1 MKWSVSLA
9 WKIELTE
16 LVLKQLKKMGQGEA
30 KRITQYLRKRI
41 EPLDDPRQLGKPL
54 KGELSNLWRYR
65 VGDYRLICKIQDNEL
80 IVLVV
85 RVGHRKGVYEKSPK
99 N

>member
-1 MKWSVSLA
+1 MA

-16 LVLKQLKKMGQGEA
+16 VAVKQLKKMGHSEA

-41 EPLDDPRQLGKPL
+41 EPLEDPRLLGKAL

-65 VGDYRLICKIQDNEL
+65 VGDYRLLCELKENEL

-85 RVGHRKGVYEKSPK
+85 RVGHRKGIY
-99 N
+99 

>member
-1 MKWSVSLA
+1 LA

-16 LVLKQLKKMGQGEA
+16 QAVKQLKKMGPSEA

-41 EPLDDPRQLGKPL
+41 EPLEDPRILGKAL
-54 KGELSNLWRYR
+54 KGDLSTLWRYR
-65 VGDYRLICKIQDNEL
+65 VGDYRLICELKENEL

-85 RVGHRKGVYEKSPK
+85 RVGHRKEIYQ
-99 N
+99 

>member
-1 MKWSVSLA
+1 MSLA

-16 LVLKQLKKMGQGEA
+16 LAVKQLKKMGHSEA

-41 EPLDDPRQLGKPL
+41 EPLEDPRLLGKAL

-65 VGDYRLICKIQDNEL
+65 VSDYRLICELKENEL

-85 RVGHRKGVYEKSPK
+85 RVKGIY
-99 N
+99 

>member
-1 MKWSVSLA
+1 LA

-16 LVLKQLKKMGQGEA
+16 LAIKQLKKMGHNEA
-30 KRITQYLRKRI
+30 KRITHYLRKRI

-54 KGELSNLWRYR
+54 TGNLSTLWRYR
-65 VGDYRLICKIQDNEL
+65 VGDYRLICELKENEL

-85 RVGHRKGVYEKSPK
+85 RVGHRKGIYEK
-99 N
+99 

>member
-1 MKWSVSLA
+1 LA

-16 LVLKQLKKMGQGEA
+16 QAVKQLKKMGPSEA

-41 EPLDDPRQLGKPL
+41 EPLEDPRILGKAL
-54 KGELSNLWRYR
+54 KGDLSTLWRYS
-65 VGDYRLICKIQDNEL
+65 VGDYRLICELKENEL

-85 RVGHRKGVYEKSPK
+85 RVGHRKGVYQK
-99 N
+99 

>member
-1 MKWSVSLA
+1 LA

-16 LVLKQLKKMGQGEA
+16 VAVKQLKKMGHSEA

-41 EPLDDPRQLGKPL
+41 EPLEDPRLLGKAL

-65 VGDYRLICKIQDNEL
+65 VGDYRLICELKENEL

-85 RVGHRKGVYEKSPK
+85 RVGHRKGIY
-99 N
+99 

>member
-1 MKWSVSLA
+1 MA

-16 LVLKQLKKMGQGEA
+16 LAVKQLKKMGRSET
-30 KRITQYLRKRI
+30 KRITEYLRKRI
-41 EPLDDPRQLGKPL
+41 EPLEDPRLLGKAL

-65 VGDYRLICKIQDNEL
+65 VGDYRLICELKEKEL

-85 RVGHRKGVYEKSPK
+85 RVGHRKGIYP
-99 N
+99 

>member
-1 MKWSVSLA
+1 MA

-16 LVLKQLKKMGQGEA
+16 LVLKQLKKLGHSEA
-30 KRITQYLRKRI
+30 KRIIHYLRKRI

-65 VGDYRLICKIQDNEL
+65 VGHYRLICELKDNEL

-85 RVGHRKGVYEKSPK
+85 RVGHRKGVYER
-99 N
+99 

>member
-1 MKWSVSLA
+1 LA

-16 LVLKQLKKMGQGEA
+16 LVLKQLKKLGHSEA
-30 KRITQYLRKRI
+30 KRITHYLRNRI

-65 VGDYRLICKIQDNEL
+65 VGDYRLICELKDNEL

-85 RVGHRKGVYEKSPK
+85 RVGHRKGIYEK
-99 N
+99 